1 MRLQAIGANDRA
13 RNFRNITSLKTPTGL
28 VVGLAPKDSASAA
41 SQIHPS
47 RSSDPPLG
55 KLSGLQIRLGM
66 FAPDHP
72 PAPRTDDSSGI
83 PGC

>member
-47 RSSDPPLG
+47 RSWNPPLRES
-55 KLSGLQIRLGM
+55 LRLARIRLGM
-66 FAPDHP
+66 FAPVP
-72 PAPRTDDSSGI
+72 T
-83 PGC
+83 PGAAY